1 MDKRHSRRL
10 ERMQILFART
20 FLKPMEPEMEPM
32 ILPMPERLWFA
43 DLVKELPDID
53 RELAIF
59 ASERP
64 LTDINKVDL
73 AILRMIVFEGRT
85 HDTPKKVLVDEAI
98 ELAKEFGT
106 ENSPKFINGVLGKIL
121 FQEYPSSQAPERN
134 KIPTKSQVLSKSKAS
149 KKKSPAKKKKTKS
162 VKVKNES

>member
-43 DLVKELPDID
+43 DLVKELADID
-53 RELAIF
+53 RELAIY

-73 AILRMIVFEGRT
+73 AILRLIVFEGRT
-85 HDTPKKVLVDEAI
+85 QDTPKKVLVDEAI

-121 FQEYPSSQAPERN
+121 FM
-134 KIPTKSQVLSKSKAS
+134 KKA
-149 KKKSPAKKKKTKS
+149 KDKSPAKSETPDKKKKTKQA
-162 VKVKNES
+162 KTKNE

>member
-1 MDKRHSRRL
+1 
-10 ERMQILFART
+10 
-20 FLKPMEPEMEPM
+20 MEPM
-32 ILPMPERLWFA
+32 ILPLPERLWFA

-53 RELAIF
+53 RELAIY

-73 AILRMIVFEGRT
+73 AILRLIVFEGRT

-121 FQEYPSSQAPERN
+121 FQKSPSSQAPARDQKPE
-134 KIPTKSQVLSKSKAS
+134 KKAALKKKAPVKKKAKGLSES
-149 KKKSPAKKKKTKS
+149 KK
-162 VKVKNES
+162 

>member
-32 ILPMPERLWFA
+32 ILPMPERLWF
-43 DLVKELPDID
+43 DELVKELPDID
-53 RELAIF
+53 RELAIY

-73 AILRMIVFEGRT
+73 AILRLIVFEGRSQ
-85 HDTPKKVLVDEAI
+85 DTPKKVLVDEAI

-121 FQEYPSSQAPERN
+121 F
-134 KIPTKSQVLSKSKAS
+134 KKKVAS
-149 KKKSPAKKKKTKS
+149 KKSVKNKDVKQKKTSTKKKIASEKK
-162 VKVKNES
+162 K

>member
-43 DLVKELPDID
+43 DLVKELADID
-53 RELAIF
+53 RELAIY

-64 LTDINKVDL
+64 LKDINKVDL
-73 AILRMIVFEGRT
+73 AILRLIVFEGRT
-85 HDTPKKVLVDEAI
+85 QDTPKKVLVDEAI

-121 FQEYPSSQAPERN
+121 FKR
-134 KIPTKSQVLSKSKAS
+134 KTKKKVSVKSKT
-149 KKKSPAKKKKTKS
+149 PDKKKKTKQT
-162 VKVKNES
+162 KTKNE

>member
-32 ILPMPERLWFA
+32 ILPMPERLWFEE
-43 DLVKELPDID
+43 LVKELPDID
-53 RELAIF
+53 KELAIY

-73 AILRMIVFEGRT
+73 AILRLIVFEGRSQ
-85 HDTPKKVLVDEAI
+85 DTPKKVLVDEAI

-121 FQEYPSSQAPERN
+121 FKKKA
-134 KIPTKSQVLSKSKAS
+134 AS
-149 KKKSPAKKKKTKS
+149 KKKK
-162 VKVKNES
+162 

>member
-32 ILPMPERLWFA
+32 ILPMPERLWF
-43 DLVKELPDID
+43 DELVKELPDID
-53 RELAIF
+53 RELAIY

-73 AILRMIVFEGRT
+73 AILRLIVFEGRSQ
-85 HDTPKKVLVDEAI
+85 DTPKKVLVDEAI

-121 FQEYPSSQAPERN
+121 FN
-134 KIPTKSQVLSKSKAS
+134 KKAVSK
-149 KKKSPAKKKKTKS
+149 KS
-162 VKVKNES
+162 VKNKDVKQKKTSTKKKIASEKKK